1 MSITTYKNSFLS
13 HNTLLTYDEKLKNE
27 LDNIPK
33 LHKKFFM
40 NSLAKH
46 KFDSDVYIPM
56 EKERNRKVYPNKDYL
71 INKIISLDNLVNSN
85 KKIIDNTSKNFSNF
99 FKAYNYLKSTNTK
112 QKDYM
117 HDTISIYKDKF
128 SNKNNY
134 NDEDLEYKHDENIF
148 DNSVLLDCSNSQN
161 FKKFENFDNQK
172 MFIDDRNILLSF
184 DKAINKTRSPN
195 SMANKSQNYKDNFIT
210 SINQSYF
217 INKKNKEKNDNIK
230 KEMKIIKTEINLDS
244 NKIKGNIN
252 LSQERKIDSKNSSK
266 IKIEGVKNKSKN
278 NTLDKYILN
287 SKLLKINKISRN
299 INKEFKETTNTIN
312 ATNNSIIKE
321 SLEIQKTQKQSNLK
335 NSFLNKFNK
344 DDNKNNNNIKTYK
357 AINNKDKSNKT
368 KKTKFNISESN
379 NNNNNSKYL
388 LTTLNKINNKSKIDD
403 LSEIK
408 NKNEKTI
415 TYTRNNNKK
424 NKSLHSTMRTN
435 IKMNLPQILQS
446 HKNISKSILYTK
458 INENHIKN
466 NHSIEQKHKTM
477 IKKEKNYDYYNYKK
491 AKEEEINNLY
501 TTISTNSNFFREYP
515 YNKIKTYFKKYKN
528 IILNKIEPEKGSNI
542 FPLLDNIENIGKNKG
557 ISKLA
562 KSLDETKKYFLLR
575 ETKKNS
581 ENLAEGKSLNI
592 LDKVN
597 NNENQFPIIKYDSA
611 ERIIF
616 GEKEKNK
623 E

>member
-56 EKERNRKVYPNKDYL
+56 ENERNRKVYPNKDYL

-112 QKDYM
+112 QKDFM

-128 SNKNNY
+128 SNKNNF
-134 NDEDLEYKHDENIF
+134 NTEDLEYKHDENIF

-172 MFIDDRNILLSF
+172 MLMDDKNILLSF
-184 DKAINKTRSPN
+184 DKAINKTRSHN

-217 INKKNKEKNDNIK
+217 INKKSKEKNDNIK
-230 KEMKIIKTEINLDS
+230 KEMKIIKTEINLNS
-244 NKIKGNIN
+244 NTIKGNIN
-252 LSQERKIDSKNSSK
+252 LSQKRKIDSKNSSK

-312 ATNNSIIKE
+312 VTNNSIIKE
-321 SLEIQKTQKQSNLK
+321 SLEIQKTQKQSNLQ

-368 KKTKFNISESN
+368 KKTKFNISES
-379 NNNNNSKYL
+379 NNNSKYL

>member
-46 KFDSDVYIPM
+46 KFDSDIYIPM
-56 EKERNRKVYPNKDYL
+56 ENERNRKVYPNKDYL

-172 MFIDDRNILLSF
+172 MLMDDKNILLSF

-312 ATNNSIIKE
+312 VTNTSIIKE
-321 SLEIQKTQKQSNLK
+321 SLEIQKTQKQSNLQ

-368 KKTKFNISESN
+368 KKTKFNISES
-379 NNNNNSKYL
+379 NNNSKYL

>member
-85 KKIIDNTSKNFSNF
+85 KKIIDNTSKNFSHF

-172 MFIDDRNILLSF
+172 MLMDDRNILLSF

-244 NKIKGNIN
+244 NTIKGNIN
-252 LSQERKIDSKNSSK
+252 LSQERKTDSKNSSK

-312 ATNNSIIKE
+312 VTNTSIIKE
-321 SLEIQKTQKQSNLK
+321 SLEIQKTQKQSNLQ

-344 DDNKNNNNIKTYK
+344 DDNKINNNIKTYK

-368 KKTKFNISESN
+368 KKTKFNISES
-379 NNNNNSKYL
+379 NNNNSKYL

-575 ETKKNS
+575 DTKKNS

-597 NNENQFPIIKYDSA
+597 NNENQFPIIKYYSA

>member
-172 MFIDDRNILLSF
+172 MLMDDKNILLSF

-368 KKTKFNISESN
+368 KKTKFNISES

>member
-172 MFIDDRNILLSF
+172 MLMDDKNILLSF

-344 DDNKNNNNIKTYK
+344 DDNKINNNIKTYK

-368 KKTKFNISESN
+368 KKTKFNISES

-446 HKNISKSILYTK
+446 HKYISKSILYTK

-466 NHSIEQKHKTM
+466 NHSIEQKPKTM

-575 ETKKNS
+575 DTKKNS

-611 ERIIF
+611 KRIIF

>member
-13 HNTLLTYDEKLKNE
+13 HNTLLTYDKKLKNE
-27 LDNIPK
+27 LGNIPK

-85 KKIIDNTSKNFSNF
+85 KKIIDSTSKNFSNF

-172 MFIDDRNILLSF
+172 MLMDDRNILLSF
-184 DKAINKTRSPN
+184 DKAINKTRSTN

-244 NKIKGNIN
+244 NTIKGNIN

-312 ATNNSIIKE
+312 VTNTSIIKE

-368 KKTKFNISESN
+368 KKTKFNISES
-379 NNNNNSKYL
+379 NNNSKYL

-581 ENLAEGKSLNI
+581 ENLEEGKSLNI

>member
-134 NDEDLEYKHDENIF
+134 NEEDLEYKHDENIF

-172 MFIDDRNILLSF
+172 MLMDDKNILLSF

-252 LSQERKIDSKNSSK
+252 LSQERKIDSKNTSK

-312 ATNNSIIKE
+312 DTNTSIIKE

-379 NNNNNSKYL
+379 NNNNSKYL

-408 NKNEKTI
+408 YKNEKTI

-575 ETKKNS
+575 DTKKNS

-611 ERIIF
+611 KRIIF

>member
-172 MFIDDRNILLSF
+172 MLMDDKNILLSF

-244 NKIKGNIN
+244 NTIKGNIN

-312 ATNNSIIKE
+312 VTNNSIIKE

-344 DDNKNNNNIKTYK
+344 DDNKINNNIKTYK

-368 KKTKFNISESN
+368 KKTKFNISES

>member
-56 EKERNRKVYPNKDYL
+56 ENERNRKVYPNKDYL

-172 MFIDDRNILLSF
+172 MLMDDKNILLSF

-217 INKKNKEKNDNIK
+217 INKKSKEKNDNIK

-252 LSQERKIDSKNSSK
+252 LSQERKIDSKNTSK

-312 ATNNSIIKE
+312 ATNTSIIKE

-379 NNNNNSKYL
+379 NNNNSKYL

-408 NKNEKTI
+408 NKNVKTI

>member
-172 MFIDDRNILLSF
+172 MLMDDKNILLSF

-217 INKKNKEKNDNIK
+217 INKKSKEKNDNIK

-368 KKTKFNISESN
+368 KKTKFNISES

>member
-172 MFIDDRNILLSF
+172 MLMDDKNILLGF

-244 NKIKGNIN
+244 NTIKGNIN

-321 SLEIQKTQKQSNLK
+321 SLEIQKTQKQSNLQ

-379 NNNNNSKYL
+379 NNNNSKYL

-408 NKNEKTI
+408 NKNEKKI

-575 ETKKNS
+575 DTKKNS

-611 ERIIF
+611 KRIIF

>member
-172 MFIDDRNILLSF
+172 MLMDDKNILLSF

-217 INKKNKEKNDNIK
+217 INKKSKEKNDNIK

-244 NKIKGNIN
+244 NTIKGNIN
-252 LSQERKIDSKNSSK
+252 LSQERKIDSKNTSK

-312 ATNNSIIKE
+312 VTNNSIIKE

-368 KKTKFNISESN
+368 KKTKFNISES
-379 NNNNNSKYL
+379 NNNSKYL

>member
-56 EKERNRKVYPNKDYL
+56 ENERNRKVYPNKDYL

-85 KKIIDNTSKNFSNF
+85 KKIIDSTSKNFSNF

-172 MFIDDRNILLSF
+172 MLMDDKNILLSF

-217 INKKNKEKNDNIK
+217 INKKSKEKNDNIK

-244 NKIKGNIN
+244 NKNKENIN
-252 LSQERKIDSKNSSK
+252 LSQERKIDSKNTSK

-379 NNNNNSKYL
+379 NNSNNSKYL

-458 INENHIKN
+458 INENHIRN
-466 NHSIEQKHKTM
+466 NHTIEQKHKTM
-477 IKKEKNYDYYNYKK
+477 IKKEKNYEYYNYKK

>member
-172 MFIDDRNILLSF
+172 MLMDDKNILLGF

-244 NKIKGNIN
+244 NTIKGNIN

-357 AINNKDKSNKT
+357 AINNKDKNNKT
-368 KKTKFNISESN
+368 KKTKFNISES

-408 NKNEKTI
+408 NKNEKKI

-575 ETKKNS
+575 DTKKNS

-611 ERIIF
+611 KRIIF

>member
-172 MFIDDRNILLSF
+172 MLMDDRNILLSF

-244 NKIKGNIN
+244 NTIKGNIN

-344 DDNKNNNNIKTYK
+344 DDNKINNNIKTYK

-435 IKMNLPQILQS
+435 IKMNLPHILQS

>member
-148 DNSVLLDCSNSQN
+148 DNSILLDCSNSQN

-172 MFIDDRNILLSF
+172 MLMDDKNILLSF

-230 KEMKIIKTEINLDS
+230 KEMKVIKTEINLDS
-244 NKIKGNIN
+244 NKIKENIN
-252 LSQERKIDSKNSSK
+252 LSQDKKIDSKNSSK

-312 ATNNSIIKE
+312 VTNTSIIKE

-368 KKTKFNISESN
+368 KKTKFNISES
-379 NNNNNSKYL
+379 NNNSKYL

>member
-172 MFIDDRNILLSF
+172 MLMDDKNILLSF

-217 INKKNKEKNDNIK
+217 INKKSKEKNDNIK

-244 NKIKGNIN
+244 NTIKGNIN
-252 LSQERKIDSKNSSK
+252 LSQHRKIDSKNTSK

-312 ATNNSIIKE
+312 VTNNSIIKE

-368 KKTKFNISESN
+368 KKTKFNISES
-379 NNNNNSKYL
+379 NNNSKYL

>member
-56 EKERNRKVYPNKDYL
+56 ENERNRKVYPNKDYL

-128 SNKNNY
+128 SNKNNF
-134 NDEDLEYKHDENIF
+134 NTEDLEYKHDENIF

-172 MFIDDRNILLSF
+172 MLMDDKNILLSF

-195 SMANKSQNYKDNFIT
+195 SMANKSQNHKDNFIT

-217 INKKNKEKNDNIK
+217 INKKSKEKNDNIK

-312 ATNNSIIKE
+312 VTNNSIIKE
-321 SLEIQKTQKQSNLK
+321 SLEIQKTQKQSNLQ

-623 E
+623 K

>member
-13 HNTLLTYDEKLKNE
+13 HNTLLTYDAKLKNE

-85 KKIIDNTSKNFSNF
+85 KKIIDSTSKNFSNF

-172 MFIDDRNILLSF
+172 MLMDDRNILLSF
-184 DKAINKTRSPN
+184 DKAINKTRSTN

-244 NKIKGNIN
+244 NTIKGNIN

-312 ATNNSIIKE
+312 VTNTSIIKE

-368 KKTKFNISESN
+368 KKTKFNISES
-379 NNNNNSKYL
+379 NNNSKYL

-575 ETKKNS
+575 DTKKNS
-581 ENLAEGKSLNI
+581 ENLAERKSLNI

-597 NNENQFPIIKYDSA
+597 NNESQFPIIKYDSA
-611 ERIIF
+611 KRIIF

>member
-172 MFIDDRNILLSF
+172 MLMDDKNILLSF

-217 INKKNKEKNDNIK
+217 INKKSKEKNDNIK

-312 ATNNSIIKE
+312 VTNNSIIKE

-368 KKTKFNISESN
+368 KKTKFNISES

-575 ETKKNS
+575 DTKKNS

-611 ERIIF
+611 KRIIF

>member
-172 MFIDDRNILLSF
+172 MLMDDKNILLSF
-184 DKAINKTRSPN
+184 DKAINKTRSSN

-230 KEMKIIKTEINLDS
+230 KEMKVIKTEINLDS
-244 NKIKGNIN
+244 NKIKENIN

-312 ATNNSIIKE
+312 VTNNSIIKE

-379 NNNNNSKYL
+379 NNNNSKYL
-388 LTTLNKINNKSKIDD
+388 LTTLNKINITNKIED

-408 NKNEKTI
+408 NNKEKAKSI
-415 TYTRNNNKK
+415 SRNNFEK
-424 NKSLHSTMRTN
+424 NKNINSTMRAKLN
-435 IKMNLPQILQS
+435 MNLPGIIQS
-446 HKNISKSILYTK
+446 YQNVSKSIANAK
-458 INENHIKN
+458 IKENQNQSKYIN
-466 NHSIEQKHKTM
+466 EQKHKTM
-477 IKKEKNYDYYNYKK
+477 IKKENIDYYDYKK
-491 AKEEEINNLY
+491 AKEEEINKLY
-501 TTISTNSNFFREYP
+501 STLVTNSNYFREYP
-515 YNKIKTYFKKYKN
+515 YNKIKAYFKKYTN
-528 IILNKIEPEKGSNI
+528 IIVNKIEPEKGSNI

-562 KSLDETKKYFLLR
+562 KSLDETKQYFILR
-575 ETKKNS
+575 NTKKNS
-581 ENLAEGKSLNI
+581 ENLEEEKSVNI
-592 LDKVN
+592 LDKIIDK
-597 NNENQFPIIKYDSA
+597 ENKFPEIKYDSA
-611 ERIIF
+611 KKIIF
-616 GEKEKNK
+616 DEKGVNK

>member
-172 MFIDDRNILLSF
+172 MLMDDKNILLGF

-379 NNNNNSKYL
+379 NNSKYL

-446 HKNISKSILYTK
+446 YKNISKSILYTK

-581 ENLAEGKSLNI
+581 ENLEEGKSLNI

>member
-128 SNKNNY
+128 SNKNNF
-134 NDEDLEYKHDENIF
+134 NTEDLEYKHDENIF

-172 MFIDDRNILLSF
+172 MLMDDKNILLSF

-217 INKKNKEKNDNIK
+217 INKKSKEKNNNIK

-244 NKIKGNIN
+244 NKIKENIN
-252 LSQERKIDSKNSSK
+252 LSQDKKIDSKNSSK

-321 SLEIQKTQKQSNLK
+321 SLEIQKTQKQSNLN

-368 KKTKFNISESN
+368 KKTKFNISES

-435 IKMNLPQILQS
+435 IKMNLPQILQN

-575 ETKKNS
+575 DTKKNS

-597 NNENQFPIIKYDSA
+597 NKESQFPIIKYDSA
-611 ERIIF
+611 KRIIF

>member
-172 MFIDDRNILLSF
+172 MLMDDKNILLGF

-217 INKKNKEKNDNIK
+217 INKKSKEKNDNIK
-230 KEMKIIKTEINLDS
+230 KEMKVIKTEINLDS
-244 NKIKGNIN
+244 NKIKENIN
-252 LSQERKIDSKNSSK
+252 LSQDKKIDSKNSSK

-312 ATNNSIIKE
+312 VTNNSIIKE

-368 KKTKFNISESN
+368 KKTKFNISES
-379 NNNNNSKYL
+379 NNNSKYL

-466 NHSIEQKHKTM
+466 NHTIEQKPKTM
-477 IKKEKNYDYYNYKK
+477 IKKNYDYYNYKK

-557 ISKLA
+557 IAKLA

>member
-85 KKIIDNTSKNFSNF
+85 KKIIDSTSKNFSNF

-172 MFIDDRNILLSF
+172 MLMDDKNILLSF

-230 KEMKIIKTEINLDS
+230 KEMKVIKTEINLDS
-244 NKIKGNIN
+244 NKIKENIN
-252 LSQERKIDSKNSSK
+252 LSQDKKIDSKNSSK

-357 AINNKDKSNKT
+357 AINNKDKNNKT
-368 KKTKFNISESN
+368 KKTKFNISES

-408 NKNEKTI
+408 NKNKKTI

-446 HKNISKSILYTK
+446 HKNISKSILCAK

-477 IKKEKNYDYYNYKK
+477 IKKKKNYDYYNYKK

-575 ETKKNS
+575 DTKKNS

-611 ERIIF
+611 KRIIF

>member
-172 MFIDDRNILLSF
+172 MLMDDKNILLSF

-217 INKKNKEKNDNIK
+217 INKKSKEKNDNIK

-357 AINNKDKSNKT
+357 AINNKEKSNKT
-368 KKTKFNISESN
+368 KKTKFNISES

-446 HKNISKSILYTK
+446 HKNTSKSISLTK
-458 INENHIKN
+458 TNENHIKN

-597 NNENQFPIIKYDSA
+597 NNESQFPIIKYDSA

>member
-172 MFIDDRNILLSF
+172 MLMDDKNILLSF

-312 ATNNSIIKE
+312 VTNTSIIKE

-368 KKTKFNISESN
+368 KKTKFNISES
-379 NNNNNSKYL
+379 NNNSKYL

-466 NHSIEQKHKTM
+466 NHTIEQKHKTM

-575 ETKKNS
+575 DTKKNS

>member
-13 HNTLLTYDEKLKNE
+13 HNTLLTYDAKLKNE

-172 MFIDDRNILLSF
+172 MLMDDKNILLSF
-184 DKAINKTRSPN
+184 DKAINKTRSSN

-230 KEMKIIKTEINLDS
+230 KEMKVIKTEINLDS
-244 NKIKGNIN
+244 NTIKGNIN

>member
-172 MFIDDRNILLSF
+172 MLMDDRNILLSF
-184 DKAINKTRSPN
+184 DKAINKTRSSN

-217 INKKNKEKNDNIK
+217 INKKSKEKNDNVK

-312 ATNNSIIKE
+312 VTNNSIIKE

-344 DDNKNNNNIKTYK
+344 DDNKINNNIKTYK

-368 KKTKFNISESN
+368 KKTKFNISES

-542 FPLLDNIENIGKNKG
+542 CPLLDNIENIGKNKG

>member
-13 HNTLLTYDEKLKNE
+13 HNTLLTYDAKLKNE

-172 MFIDDRNILLSF
+172 MLMDDKNILLSF

-217 INKKNKEKNDNIK
+217 INKKSKEKNDNIK

-252 LSQERKIDSKNSSK
+252 LSQERKIDSKNTSK

-379 NNNNNSKYL
+379 NNNNSKYL

-435 IKMNLPQILQS
+435 IKMNLPQILKS

>member
-172 MFIDDRNILLSF
+172 MLMDDKNILLGF

-252 LSQERKIDSKNSSK
+252 LSQERKIDSKNTSK

-312 ATNNSIIKE
+312 VTNNSIIKE

-344 DDNKNNNNIKTYK
+344 DDNKINNNIKTYK

-368 KKTKFNISESN
+368 KKTKFNISES

>member
-1 MSITTYKNSFLS
+1 MSITTYKISFLS

-172 MFIDDRNILLSF
+172 MLMDDKNILLSF

-217 INKKNKEKNDNIK
+217 INKKSKEKNDNIK

-252 LSQERKIDSKNSSK
+252 LSQDKKIDSKNSSK

-344 DDNKNNNNIKTYK
+344 DDNKINNNIKTYK

-368 KKTKFNISESN
+368 KKTKFNISES
-379 NNNNNSKYL
+379 NNNSKYL

-575 ETKKNS
+575 DTKKNS

-616 GEKEKNK
+616 GEKEDINK

>member
-56 EKERNRKVYPNKDYL
+56 ENERNRKVYPNKDYL

-172 MFIDDRNILLSF
+172 MLMDDKNILLSF

-217 INKKNKEKNDNIK
+217 INKKSKEKNDNIK

-312 ATNNSIIKE
+312 VTNNSIIKE

-379 NNNNNSKYL
+379 NNSKYL

-446 HKNISKSILYTK
+446 HKNTSKSISLTK
-458 INENHIKN
+458 TNENHIKN

>member
-13 HNTLLTYDEKLKNE
+13 HNTLLTYDAKLKNE

-134 NDEDLEYKHDENIF
+134 NEEDLEYKHDENIF

-172 MFIDDRNILLSF
+172 MLMDDRNILLSF

-244 NKIKGNIN
+244 NTIKGNIN
-252 LSQERKIDSKNSSK
+252 LSQERKIDSKNTSK

-299 INKEFKETTNTIN
+299 INKEFKETTNAIN

-344 DDNKNNNNIKTYK
+344 DDNKINNNIKTYK

-368 KKTKFNISESN
+368 KKTKFNISES
-379 NNNNNSKYL
+379 NNNSKYL

-415 TYTRNNNKK
+415 TYTRNNYKK

-575 ETKKNS
+575 DTKKNS

-597 NNENQFPIIKYDSA
+597 NNENQFPIIKYYSA

>member
-56 EKERNRKVYPNKDYL
+56 ENERNRKVYPNKDYL

-172 MFIDDRNILLSF
+172 MLMDDKNILLSF

-217 INKKNKEKNDNIK
+217 INKKSKEKNDNIK

-252 LSQERKIDSKNSSK
+252 LSQERKIDSKNTSK

-312 ATNNSIIKE
+312 VTNNSIIKE

-368 KKTKFNISESN
+368 KKTKFNISES